1 MKLARSNKTVK
12 RGHQAFTLIDAL
24 FAVAMAGVMFTS
36 LYAGLAFGFKVIK
49 MTRENTRA
57 TQIMLEK
64 METIRLYSWS
74 QITNAGFVPT
84 NPIAVPYYS
93 VGTTNNSLMYTAQ
106 TFIANSDLGTGYA
119 NNMRKITVR
128 VDWTPLGKTNRTRTM
143 TTYVA
148 KGGLQS
154 YVY

>member
-1 MKLARSNKTVK
+1 MKLARSNKAVK
-12 RGHQAFTLIDAL
+12 RGHQGFTLIDAL

-84 NPIAVPYYS
+84 NPITVPYYA
-93 VGTTNNSLMYTAQ
+93 VGATNNSLMYTAQ

-119 NNMRKITVR
+119 DKMRKITVR
-128 VDWTPLGKTNRTRTM
+128 VDWTPLGKTNRTRIM

-148 KGGLQS
+148 KGGLQN